1 MPNFRREPK
10 QIRRLKISQLQ
21 NRRREDL
28 TKLVSNSIMS
38 CASYDQTIEVN
49 EVPMIAIC
57 RRNVRDVGSY
67 IVAELVSRPFLKRHV
82 LKNLT
87 NVVKNHPFL
96 TLADYSR
103 IDTEKTNKKLTEWI
117 NSPQF
122 IPCFGYDYRHCC
134 ENYENFSIGADPYE
148 DYSPYYKY
156 ECYTYKNELQWF
168 FALYTE
174 WKNVSRRPESKY
186 YLIPIQ
192 KWFNAEPRVFP
203 MPLPS
208 KKGFRWYK
216 VEELLRH
223 MYRNIIE
230 KYETDLN
237 PQPILHDVLFSN
249 YFSTLW
255 LKSHFIRTPVNIQSL
270 QNIVKCFP
278 YPDKIVIKKKRYFK
292 LLSLNGMVRLLLLNL
307 VISPG
312 SSLTMKRVCSRN
324 LLRYLTGGEYLIYLN
339 SNFDSFQQYWARL
352 FSHRKF

>member
-1 MPNFRREPK
+1 MPNFRRDSK
-10 QIRRLKISQLQ
+10 QVRRLKVSQLQ

-38 CASYDQTIEVN
+38 CSSHDQKEDNGVQ
-49 EVPMIAIC
+49 MIAIC
-57 RRNVRDVGSY
+57 TRNVRDVSSY
-67 IVAELVSRPFLKRHV
+67 IVAALVSQPFLKRRI

-87 NVVKNHPFL
+87 DVVKNHPFL
-96 TLADYSR
+96 TLSNYSGFY
-103 IDTEKTNKKLTEWI
+103 TEKIKKKLTEWM
-117 NSPQF
+117 NSPHF
-122 IPCFGYDYRHCC
+122 IRCFECDYNCC
-134 ENYENFSIGADPYE
+134 ENYNDFSIGVGHT
-148 DYSPYYKY
+148 DYYRCEY
-156 ECYTYKNELQWF
+156 YTYKNELQWF

-186 YLIPIQ
+186 YLISILT
-192 KWFNAEPRVFP
+192 WFNAEPRVFP